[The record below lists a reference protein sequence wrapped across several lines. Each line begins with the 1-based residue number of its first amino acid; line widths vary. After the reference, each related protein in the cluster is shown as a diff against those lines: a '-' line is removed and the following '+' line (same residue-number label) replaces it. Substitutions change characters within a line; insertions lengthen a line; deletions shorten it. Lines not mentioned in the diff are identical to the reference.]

1 MSLPLALF
9 GTLLNMRRRI
19 FIQSGSAA
27 AALAL
32 AGCGGGG
39 GGGGSTADL
48 SSSGTASGAAS
59 GSGTPP
65 PLASVPRDI
74 SYPFGARL
82 DRYVAGITP
91 SSTSAAQMDSAIK
104 GFYDAWKARAIVDVP
119 TVPGGKVVRFGSNPS
134 YLAVSEGVGYG
145 MLITVLMAGH
155 DSQARATFD
164 GLLTTVRARPAKG
177 MAQHFGDRALFLMD
191 WRLNMDGR
199 SSDANDLGANA
210 MDGDLDIAMA
220 LLMAHR
226 QWGSSGGWNYR
237 QEALNIIGAL
247 KAIDMKEDGAT
258 KGLPNPNNNRT
269 SDYMI
274 GHFRAFKKATGDGF
288 WDLAVDRAYELINR
302 MQTVYSPN
310 CGLMPDFIINT
321 HTSTPEPSKGY
332 IGDGTPTEG
341 YFYANAQRNPW
352 RFGSDYVLSGDAR
365 WKEVCNKLLNFIKAD
380 CGGNPTRM
388 ALGYHLD
395 GNAMERSY
403 APTAMIGPMICGAMV
418 DASHQDFLNTLYNWT
433 SANFTTSYYDSELQ
447 LLPMIVASGNWWTP

>member
-1 MSLPLALF
+1 
-9 GTLLNMRRRI
+9 MRRRI

-27 AALAL
+27 MVLAL
-32 AGCGGGG
+32 TGCGGGG
-39 GGGGSTADL
+39 GGSASGSSSSGGATASGAQPPL
-48 SSSGTASGAAS
+48 SSSGAP
-59 GSGTPP
+59 GSGV
-65 PLASVPRDI
+65 A
-74 SYPFGARL
+74 YPFGARL
-82 DRYVAGITP
+82 DAYVAGILPTHAP
-91 SSTSAAQMDSAIK
+91 KSEMDSAIK
-104 GFYDAWKARAIVDVP
+104 ASYDAWKAHAIVDVP

-155 DSQARATFD
+155 DANARATFD
-164 GLLTTVRARPAKG
+164 ALLTTVRARPAKG
-177 MAQHFGDRALFLMD
+177 MVQYFGDQANNLMD
-191 WRLNMDGR
+191 WRLNMDGT
-199 SSDANDLGANA
+199 SSDANDLGASA

-226 QWGSSGGWNYR
+226 QWGSNQGWNYR
-237 QEALNIIGAL
+237 QEAINTINAL
-247 KAIDMKEDGAT
+247 KNVNMKEDGAT

-288 WDLAVDRAYELINR
+288 WDRAVDRAYELIDR

-310 CGLMPDFIINT
+310 CGLMPDFVINT
-321 HTSTPEPSKGY
+321 HTSAPEPSQGY

-341 YFYANAQRNPW
+341 FFYANAQRNPW

-365 WKEVCNKLLNFIKAD
+365 WKNVCNKLLNFIKAD
-380 CGGNPTRM
+380 CGGDPTRM

-403 APTAMIGPMICGAMV
+403 PPTAMIGPMICGAMV
-418 DASHQDFLNTLYNWT
+418 DASHQDFLNTLYSWT
-433 SANFTTSYYDSELQ
+433 SAHFTTSYYDSELQ